1 MTTPQIG
8 TGILPTLQSSRS
20 RPQCLLRA
28 AATRI
33 LSAGRS
39 THSKHAVELALD
51 DAGIQASPLR
61 EWCVAW
67 PADASLRKE
76 LAGSALYVTLE
87 PSNERMG

>member
-1 MTTPQIG
+1 M
-8 TGILPTLQSSRS
+8 
-20 RPQCLLRA
+20 
-28 AATRI
+28 
-33 LSAGRS
+33 
-39 THSKHAVELALD
+39 D